1 MTEQQTTAPTSGLSV
16 GLAMA
21 LFVVA
26 GAPMA
31 YYLWH
36 VLTDL
41 LSGHFHG
48 PSVLMATGV
57 LVLLLGLL
65 RVLSSYL
72 KRV

>member
-1 MTEQQTTAPTSGLSV
+1 MTEQQTTPSASGLSM
-16 GLAMA
+16 GLVMA
-21 LFVVA
+21 LFVIV
-26 GAPMA
+26 GSPMA

-48 PSVLMATGV
+48 PSVLMGTGV
-57 LVLLLGLL
+57 LLLLLGLL
-65 RVLSSYL
+65 RVLSYYL